1 MKLALGPVLYYWTR
15 DALLDFYADIAE
27 STVDIVYL
35 GETVCSRRHQ
45 LRLQDWL
52 DVAARLAAAGKQ
64 VILSTQVLIE
74 SESDLKNLRAIVD
87 NDYFMVEA
95 NDMGAVHLLAGKIP
109 FVGGPHLNI
118 YNSHSLRFLAA
129 LGAVRWV
136 VTPEMS
142 AEMLV
147 PIQKERPP
155 DVETEALVYGRL
167 PLAFSARC
175 FTARAYNLPKDDCR
189 FRCLD
194 YPDGLALRTREDEPF
209 LVLNGIQTQSARIY
223 NLIGELAALRNMG
236 LDVLRISPQI
246 EHTMEIIGLFRDCL
260 DQACSVHSALQTMN
274 KFAPDGICDGY
285 WQGCAGLE
293 QSVTA
298 IKP

>member
-15 DALLDFYADIAE
+15 DTLLDFYADVAD
-27 STVDIVYL
+27 SSVDIVYL

-52 DVAARLAAAGKQ
+52 EVAARLAVGGKQ
-64 VILSTQVLIE
+64 VVLSTQVLIE
-74 SESDLKNLRAIVD
+74 SESDLKSLRAIAD
-87 NDYFMVEA
+87 NGHFMVEA
-95 NDMGAVHLLAGKIP
+95 NDMGAVHLLAGKMP

-118 YNSHSLRFLAA
+118 YNSRSLRFMAD

-136 VTPEMS
+136 MTPEMS
-142 AEMLV
+142 AAMLA
-147 PIQKERPP
+147 PIQTERPAGM
-155 DVETEALVYGRL
+155 ETEVLVYGRL

-175 FTARAYNLPKDDCR
+175 FTARAHNLPKDDCR

-194 YPDGLALRTREDEPF
+194 YPDGLALRTREDQPF

-223 NLIGELAALRNMG
+223 NLIGELAALRSMEV
-236 LDVLRISPQI
+236 DVLRISPRI
-246 EHTMEIIGLFRDCL
+246 EHTSEIVSLFRDCL
-260 DQACSVHSALQTMN
+260 DQTCSVGSALQQME
-274 KFAPDGICDGY
+274 KFTSDGICDGY
-285 WQGCAGLE
+285 WQGRAGLE

-298 IKP
+298 NKP